1 MKSRPTYLPP
11 VKDKKRKQRSFVLA
25 VFLLVLGLIVY
36 SFYRDSQKKEELV
49 SDLPTICGFDTQQTS
64 KRLKEVNTSSTSE
77 MGDYFYYGETLTLLK
92 NTYVLGER
100 DEYMGRQIRLTNLC
114 DNQVVSFLLSGS
126 LDGNIPVEE
135 LPAGF
140 YLASVEIDLT
150 DFYLTSEEPIN
161 DTFYTINRNQQQKKI
176 EIMADEDYFVDT
188 SVDEKLFN
196 QNLVFIKVSDEQA
209 PATVLDIMIDPAHND
224 QDFGPLDQGIIDG
237 DFIEAD
243 ALYDMAEQVQEKL
256 EAYGLK
262 VGITRNQGII
272 LNTYGTPGRVYSA
285 YESQSKIMIE
295 LDMVADTQGVD
306 VIGSSYA
313 LLSLPEMIATKIT
326 DGSASLNS
334 RLGTLDYHN
343 LIRESGGYA
352 LGATQYSEISERLNQ
367 FAKEN
372 RHGTQTLSIQFQDFE
387 SVDAMVEAIVTGLI
401 DYINIES

>member
-1 MKSRPTYLPP
+1 MKSRPTYIPP

-25 VFLLVLGLIVY
+25 VFLLVVGLLVY
-36 SFYRDSQKKEELV
+36 SFYRDSQQKEELV
-49 SDLPTICGFDTQQTS
+49 SDLPTICGFDTQQTR
-64 KRLKEVNTSSTSE
+64 KRLKEIETTTTSE
-77 MGDYFYYGETLTLLK
+77 LGDYFYYGETLTLLK
-92 NTYVLGER
+92 NSYVLGER
-100 DEYMGRQIRLTNLC
+100 DEYMGRQIRLINLC
-114 DNQVVSFLLSGS
+114 DNQVVSFLLSS
-126 LDGNIPVEE
+126 YLDGNIPVEE
-135 LPAGF
+135 LPEGF
-140 YLASVEIDLT
+140 YLASVEIDLR
-150 DFYLTSEEPIN
+150 DYYLTSEETIN
-161 DTFYTINRNQQQKKI
+161 DIFYTINRNQQQKKI

-224 QDFGPLDQGIIDG
+224 QDFGPLDRGLVDG

-243 ALYDMAEQVQEKL
+243 ALVDMAQQVKEKL

-262 VGITRNQGII
+262 VGITRNQEII

-295 LDMVADTQGVD
+295 LDMVANTQGVD

-313 LLSLPEMIATKIT
+313 LLSLPEMISTKIT
-326 DGSASLNS
+326 DGSASFNS

-367 FAKEN
+367 FAKDN

-387 SVDAMVEAIVTGLI
+387 SVDTLVEAIVTGLV

>member
-1 MKSRPTYLPP
+1 MRVPHGISNTKTMKSRPTYLPP

-188 SVDEKLFN
+188 SMDEKLFN

-343 LIRESGGYA
+343 LIRESGGLCFGRDSV
-352 LGATQYSEISERLNQ
+352 LGNQ
-367 FAKEN
+367 
-372 RHGTQTLSIQFQDFE
+372 
-387 SVDAMVEAIVTGLI
+387 
-401 DYINIES
+401 